1 VSAPAHAG
9 RPSARGCIGI
19 VVSGRHLGSRERLFL
34 AVANELVDRGWEVE
48 LLAAGPEPALR
59 AAVRTPLQL
68 VDIGPAALRALP
80 LPRLV
85 RLSLG
90 VGTLARWIDARRPA
104 VLFGTS
110 IPPNL
115 ASLVAARRARW
126 RVPVVVRQ
134 SNTIRIAGHP
144 RYGGLRRRWR
154 DPSIPRLYPRA
165 AAVIAVAEE
174 VADNLAAIGAVPRDQ
189 VDVIHNAVA
198 VEDAR
203 ELARERPD
211 HPWFEVHDGPLVL
224 SVGRLVRK
232 KDQVTL
238 LEAFAHLRR
247 QRPARLVIFGEG
259 PMRNVLETRIA
270 ELGIADDVA
279 LPGHTENPFAH
290 IARADLFVLSS
301 ISEGMPS
308 VLIEALACG
317 TPIVS
322 TDCPSGPRE
331 ILADGRYGE
340 LVPVGD
346 VEALSAAMA
355 RQLDAPAD
363 RGLLTARAAG
373 FAPDRVVPRYIEVLE
388 RAAAVGATSGAAG
401 G

>member
-1 VSAPAHAG
+1 
-9 RPSARGCIGI
+9 
-19 VVSGRHLGSRERLFL
+19 LFL
-34 AVANELVDRGWEVE
+34 AVASELVRRGWRVE

-59 AAVRTPLQL
+59 AAVRAPLQL

-90 VGTLARWIDARRPA
+90 VGTLARWIDARCPA
-104 VLFGTS
+104 LLFGTS

-154 DPSIPRLYPRA
+154 DPSIPRLYRRA

-174 VADNLAAIGAVPRDQ
+174 VADNLEAIGAAPRER

-198 VEDAR
+198 VEDASR
-203 ELARERPD
+203 LAREQPE
-211 HPWFEVHDGPLVL
+211 HSWFEAHDDPVVL

-232 KDQVTL
+232 KDQVML
-238 LEAFAHLRR
+238 LEAFARLRR
-247 QRPARLVIFGEG
+247 RRPARLVIFGEG
-259 PMRNVLETRIA
+259 PMRNVLESRIA

-331 ILADGRYGE
+331 ILADGRFGE

-346 VEALSAAMA
+346 AEALTAAMA

-363 RGLLTARAAG
+363 PERLIARAAE
-373 FAPDRVVPRYIEVLE
+373 FAPDRIVPRYVEVLE
-388 RAAAVGATSGAAG
+388 RAAAGGAATG
-401 G
+401 AAAG